1 MRAVRMLWFFAIGA
15 VIVGIIFTLTMPPK
29 AASTAL
35 KAGDKAPDFSLP
47 DQEGRT
53 VKLADY
59 HGKNTVVLA
68 FYVKANTPG

>member
-1 MRAVRMLWFFAIGA
+1 MRGVRMLWFFAIGI

-35 KAGDKAPDFSLP
+35 QPGATAPDFSLP
-47 DQEGRT
+47 DQDGHT

-59 HGKNTVVLA
+59 RGKNTVVLA
-68 FYVKANTPG
+68 FYIKANTPG